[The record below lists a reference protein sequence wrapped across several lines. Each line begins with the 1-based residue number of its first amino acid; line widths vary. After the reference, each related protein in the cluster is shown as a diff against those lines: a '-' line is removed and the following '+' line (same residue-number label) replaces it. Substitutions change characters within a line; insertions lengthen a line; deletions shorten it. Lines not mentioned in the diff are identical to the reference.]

1 MILHFMENYT
11 FVVQDVVKSLNWNN
25 AKATIHPL
33 VIHVIHF
40 KKYDKLEHKS
50 SLCVSDH
57 KQHDVFSVYACQA
70 TLINELAKFEM
81 PQISKIIYF
90 SDGCSGKYILQTCFV
105 ANLAFI
111 HLLNGIFWNL
121 SWKNVCD
128 QIGGSIKRLA
138 A

>member
-81 PQISKIIYF
+81 SQISKIIYF
-90 SDGCSGKYILQTCFV
+90 SDGCSGKYILQ
-105 ANLAFI
+105 I
-111 HLLNGIFWNL
+111 WL
-121 SWKNVCD
+121 SYIC
-128 QIGGSIKRLA
+128 
-138 A
+138 